1 MSRRIFNL
9 LAAAALGACL
19 WSQSASAEGRFA
31 LVIGNASYR
40 AVSQLANPVNDAKAV
55 TQVLST
61 AGFEVI
67 SATNLTQDDMR
78 RAIADFSTKI
88 SGKGPD
94 TVALVFYAGHG
105 LQVEGE
111 NFLVP
116 VDARIEQEDDVS
128 NQTMRLSDI
137 MKELENAPARMRIV
151 ILDACR
157 NNPFT
162 AVQKS
167 TGRGLAMVDAPTG
180 SIVAYS
186 TAPGAEALDST
197 GTGTNSPYTTAL
209 LETMTQPGLQIEQL
223 FKRVRLSVH
232 KATDGRQTPWESS
245 SLTTNFAFFNPAN
258 TAVAEAKPAA
268 DKPVVVAS
276 VDPQAT
282 GLLSAGRLERVRAL
296 PVEQAYDLVIE
307 EDSVEFYEEF
317 VRLYSSHPLGS
328 RIRRI
333 LFRRNQMVAWRNATV
348 SNTADAYASYASL
361 YPNSDLAATAFRLR
375 IKPRVR
381 PIDPIIVRLP
391 KFPSQNNGQVGN
403 SRPGGFP
410 GQNNGASQGNNGKPG
425 GFPGQNNGNGPGNN
439 GKPTGIPLPGQNTG
453 NGQANNGKPTG
464 IPLPGQNA
472 GNGQANNGKPTGIP
486 LPGQNTGNGQANNG
500 KPTGIPLPGQN
511 AGNGQANNGKPT
523 GIPLPGQNAGN
534 GQADNGKPAGIPIPG
549 QNAGNGQANNGK
561 PTGIPL
567 PGQNAG
573 AGQATTGKPG
583 GIQIPG
589 QIGNAGQVNNGRPG
603 TVQVPG
609 TATGQVTTVRPG
621 TIQTPAVTN
630 APSQVT
636 TVRPGTIQTPAV
648 TNAPSQITTVRPG
661 AVQTPARI
669 TAPSQITTVRPTNIP
684 ASNAVPAGRIVG
696 GAPVTQQRITAP
708 VAQPRIATPQV
719 QPRIAA
725 PQVQQRFTAPQVQQR
740 FTAPVAQPRISAPVA
755 QPRISAPSVQPRFTA
770 PAQRFAPSGG
780 FNRQAGGNGRRI

>member
-1 MSRRIFNL
+1 
-9 LAAAALGACL
+9 
-19 WSQSASAEGRFA
+19 
-31 LVIGNASYR
+31 
-40 AVSQLANPVNDAKAV
+40 
-55 TQVLST
+55 
-61 AGFEVI
+61 
-67 SATNLTQDDMR
+67 
-78 RAIADFSTKI
+78 
-88 SGKGPD
+88 
-94 TVALVFYAGHG
+94 
-105 LQVEGE
+105 
-111 NFLVP
+111 
-116 VDARIEQEDDVS
+116 
-128 NQTMRLSDI
+128 
-137 MKELENAPARMRIV
+137 MRIV

-197 GTGTNSPYTTAL
+197 GTGTNSPYTAAL
-209 LETMTQPGLQIEQL
+209 LESMKQPGLQIEQL

-276 VDPQAT
+276 IDPQAT

-296 PVEQAYDLVIE
+296 PVEQAYDIVIE

-317 VRLYSSHPLGS
+317 VRLYSTHPLGS

-348 SNTADAYASYASL
+348 SNTADSYASYASI

-410 GQNNGASQGNNGKPG
+410 GQNTGNGQANNGKP
-425 GFPGQNNGNGPGNN
+425 N
-439 GKPTGIPLPGQNTG
+439 GIPLPGQNTG
-453 NGQANNGKPTG
+453 NGQANNGKPNG
-464 IPLPGQNA
+464 IPLPGQNT
-472 GNGQANNGKPTGIP
+472 GNGPGNNGKPNGIP
-486 LPGQNTGNGQANNG
+486 LPGQNTGNGQATTG
-500 KPTGIPLPGQN
+500 KPVGTPLPAQN
-511 AGNGQANNGKPT
+511 TGAGQATTGKPVGT
-523 GIPLPGQNAGN
+523 PLPAQN
-534 GQADNGKPAGIPIPG
+534 
-549 QNAGNGQANNGK
+549 
-561 PTGIPL
+561 T
-567 PGQNAG
+567 G

-609 TATGQVTTVRPG
+609 TATGQATTVRPGTIQTPVVTTAPSQATTVRPG
-621 TIQTPAVTN
+621 TIQTPAVT
-630 APSQVT
+630 T
-636 TVRPGTIQTPAV
+636 
-648 TNAPSQITTVRPG
+648 APSQITTVRPG

-684 ASNAVPAGRIVG
+684 ASNAAPAGRIVG
-696 GAPVTQQRITAP
+696 GPPVTQQRITAP

-780 FNRQAGGNGRRI
+780 FNRQAGGIGRRG

>member
-1 MSRRIFNL
+1 
-9 LAAAALGACL
+9 
-19 WSQSASAEGRFA
+19 
-31 LVIGNASYR
+31 
-40 AVSQLANPVNDAKAV
+40 
-55 TQVLST
+55 
-61 AGFEVI
+61 
-67 SATNLTQDDMR
+67 
-78 RAIADFSTKI
+78 
-88 SGKGPD
+88 
-94 TVALVFYAGHG
+94 
-105 LQVEGE
+105 
-111 NFLVP
+111 
-116 VDARIEQEDDVS
+116 
-128 NQTMRLSDI
+128 
-137 MKELENAPARMRIV
+137 
-151 ILDACR
+151 
-157 NNPFT
+157 
-162 AVQKS
+162 
-167 TGRGLAMVDAPTG
+167 MVDAPTG

-186 TAPGAEALDST
+186 TAPGAEALDSN

-209 LETMTQPGLQIEQL
+209 LESMKQPGLQIEQL

-258 TAVAEAKPAA
+258 TAIAEAKPAA

-410 GQNNGASQGNNGKPG
+410 GQNSGNGQPNNGKPNG
-425 GFPGQNNGNGPGNN
+425 NPLPGQNTGNGPGNN
-439 GKPTGIPLPGQNTG
+439 GKPNGNPLPGQNTG
-453 NGQANNGKPTG
+453 NGQANNGKPTR
-464 IPLPGQNA
+464 
-472 GNGQANNGKPTGIP
+472 TP

-500 KPTGIPLPGQN
+500 KPVGTPLPAQN
-511 AGNGQANNGKPT
+511 T
-523 GIPLPGQNAGN
+523 
-534 GQADNGKPAGIPIPG
+534 
-549 QNAGNGQANNGK
+549 
-561 PTGIPL
+561 
-567 PGQNAG
+567 G

-609 TATGQVTTVRPG
+609 TATGQATTVRPG
-621 TIQTPAVTN
+621 TIQTPAVT
-630 APSQVT
+630 T
-636 TVRPGTIQTPAV
+636 
-648 TNAPSQITTVRPG
+648 APSQITTVRPG

-684 ASNAVPAGRIVG
+684 ASNAAPAGRIVG

-719 QPRIAA
+719 QPRIATPQVQPRIAAPQVQQRFTA

-740 FTAPVAQPRISAPVA
+740 FTAPVAQPRISAPT
-755 QPRISAPSVQPRFTA
+755 VQPRFTA

-780 FNRQAGGNGRRI
+780 FNRQAGGNGRRG